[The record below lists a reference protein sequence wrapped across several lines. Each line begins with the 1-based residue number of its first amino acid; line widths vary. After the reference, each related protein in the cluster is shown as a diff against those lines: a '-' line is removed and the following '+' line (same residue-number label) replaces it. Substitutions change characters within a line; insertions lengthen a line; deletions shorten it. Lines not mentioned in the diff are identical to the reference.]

1 MPPSRAP
8 ENLDLGCFIHR
19 IAAVTIVVLMITG
32 TSLAGIFDFNPD
44 QQGNRYKNE
53 MQNDVTGTG
62 YVFEY
67 MKVNTNN
74 LSLLQYSHGSGSMD
88 FADIVSSEQKKTTK
102 SGYYYYVDANGNWV
116 KKYGATS
123 TISMTRQYDNKQS
136 PTSFAYGTGW
146 YASHPVTYNSLLK
159 DKTDAK
165 SYQEAIA
172 MERQIEYARGVK
184 GDIAVDLNCTGP
196 TAKADG
202 KGIAS
207 MKIADD
213 VAQGTM
219 HISERMV
226 NTLRGSDGK
235 LKEMKI
241 QGVKNTVIDVDL
253 NYIGDFSVQK
263 NMKAEITKYQ
273 ATWYEPWLPCCFGGF
288 NDIPSHNLL
297 KERSDVAGIF
307 DCTCRET
314 SLSTFKPE
322 WNGSTAQFPE
332 STYGSKP

>member
-1 MPPSRAP
+1 MGYMA
-8 ENLDLGCFIHR
+8 NR
-19 IAAVTIVVLMITG
+19 IAVVLFLLMMVPG
-32 TSLAGIFDFNPD
+32 LSWGAGIFDWNPG
-44 QQGNRYKNE
+44 QQCTLYKNDI
-53 MQNDVTGTG
+53 QNDVTGTG

-88 FADIVSSEQKKTTK
+88 FADIVSSEQKKSKT
-102 SGYYYYVDANGNWV
+102 SYYYYVDKNGEW
-116 KKYGATS
+116 KKDGGATS
-123 TISMTRQYDNKQS
+123 TISMTRQYENKQS

-146 YASHPVTYNSLLK
+146 YASHPVNYNSLLK

-172 MERQIEYARGVK
+172 MQRQIEYARGVK
-184 GDIAVDLNCTGP
+184 GDIAVDLNCTAP

-213 VAQGTM
+213 VTQGTM
-219 HISERMV
+219 HISERIV
-226 NTLRGSDGK
+226 NTLQTPAGETRD
-235 LKEMKI
+235 MKI
-241 QGVKNTVIDVDL
+241 QGVKNTIIDVDL
-253 NYIGDFSVQK
+253 NYIGDFSVQR
-263 NMKAEITKYQ
+263 NMKAEMTKYK

-288 NDIPSHNLL
+288 NDIPSHNLQ
-297 KERSDVAGIF
+297 KERSDVVGIF

-314 SLSTFKPE
+314 SLSTFKPA